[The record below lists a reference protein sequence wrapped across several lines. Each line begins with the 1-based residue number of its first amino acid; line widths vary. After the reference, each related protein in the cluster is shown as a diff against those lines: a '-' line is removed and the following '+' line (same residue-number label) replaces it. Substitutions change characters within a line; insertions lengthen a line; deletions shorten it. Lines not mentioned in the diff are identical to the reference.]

1 MIDDSNGPCR
11 KRALGAASQN
21 GFAGGKIR
29 CRARHRKIH
38 QDESTRTI
46 APLQNDCPVQSTDE
60 RPGLKYLASLLL
72 VALVL
77 AALAAWA
84 IYAPIGPAAGTS
96 DAAATYVDI
105 APGTGTRAIATQLE
119 KTGVLRSRFAFDL
132 LRVVKGGKLIAG
144 EYRFNRPAAASE
156 VYARMVRGDVY
167 SIPVPIPEGYNIFEI
182 AQAVEA
188 AGLGSREAFL
198 AAELSQTRLIADL
211 SPQATSLEGYLFP
224 DTYRF
229 SRHATPEQ
237 MLVAMVKRFRQ
248 AAAQVGLIPN
258 SAPGLTSGLASRD
271 SIAHFVTLASL
282 VEKEVSQGSERPL
295 VAGVFVNRLAQGI
308 PLATDPSVI
317 YAAQLEGRY
326 RGAIYA
332 SDLQSDSPYNTY
344 RHAGLPP
351 GPICNPGI
359 AALQA
364 SLAPARTGFLY
375 FVADAEGHSRFSAT
389 LKEHTEQ
396 VEAYRRALHQAAPAS
411 VLPVHAHAQRQ
422 AVHPRDSR
430 RSAYSRT
437 LRRTTR

>member
-1 MIDDSNGPCR
+1 M
-11 KRALGAASQN
+11 A
-21 GFAGGKIR
+21 KIWR
-29 CRARHRKIH
+29 RARHRKIH

-46 APLQNDCPVQSTDE
+46 APLQNDCPAQSTDE

-72 VALVL
+72 VALVV

-96 DAAATYVDI
+96 DEAAAYVDI
-105 APGTGTRAIATQLE
+105 APGTGTRAIAAQLE
-119 KTGVLRSRFAFDL
+119 RAGVLRSRYAFDL
-132 LRVVKGGKLIAG
+132 LRAVKGGRLIAG
-144 EYRFNRPAAASE
+144 EYRFNRPAAATE

-167 SIPVPIPEGYNIFEI
+167 TIAVTIPEGYNIFEI

-198 AAELSQTRLIADL
+198 AAERSQTALIADL
-211 SPQATSLEGYLFP
+211 SSQAASLEGYLFP

-237 MLVAMVKRFRQ
+237 MVGAMVRRFRQ
-248 AAAQVGLIPN
+248 VAAQL
-258 SAPGLTSGLASRD
+258 GLTPGGSGNE
-271 SIAHFVTLASL
+271 IARTVILASL
-282 VEKEVSQGSERPL
+282 VEKEVSHDGERAL
-295 VAGVFVNRLAQGI
+295 VAGVFANRLAKGI

-332 SDLQSDSPYNTY
+332 SDLESPSPYNTY
-344 RHAGLPP
+344 RRAGLPP

-359 AALQA
+359 AALKA

-375 FVADAEGHSRFSAT
+375 FVADAQGHSRFSAT
-389 LKEHTEQ
+389 LKEHTQQ
-396 VEAYRRALHQAAPAS
+396 VEAYRRALHQPTQARVLHQSAHSRAPHRTI
-411 VLPVHAHAQRQ
+411 HAHTHA
-422 AVHPRDSR
+422 
-430 RSAYSRT
+430 SAR
-437 LRRTTR
+437 